1 MVMNIE
7 DLKGQARAMTT
18 PPEVTPV
25 SHVESFLTKMK
36 ERDRTE
42 RRRLIVYSSIIFSV
56 GIVFFSV
63 ARLRHA
69 SGILLL
75 AIGYLAIAGVAWL
88 KARAFDRVRYTGTTS
103 AFLAGALDRYRFW
116 RPTDWLFAVPLGLL
130 LAYSGAVTIQETASR
145 YLGPAG
151 QEIALV
157 AYGVFLLLVVCMGVM
172 FSRKDWNRQNA
183 QVIAEIKKMQKELA
197 NG

>member
-7 DLKGQARAMTT
+7 DFKSQARAMTA
-18 PPEVTPV
+18 PSEGTPV
-25 SHVESFLTKMK
+25 CHVESFMTKMK

-75 AIGYLAIAGVAWL
+75 AIAYLAIAGVAWL
-88 KARAFDRVRYTGTTS
+88 KARAFDRVQYTGTTS
-103 AFLAGALDRYRFW
+103 AFLAAAFHRYRFW
-116 RPTDWLFAVPLGLL
+116 RPADWLFAVPLGLL
-130 LAYSGAVTIQETASR
+130 LAYSGALTIQEAASR
-145 YLGPAG
+145 YLAPAG

-157 AYGVFLLLVVCMGVM
+157 AYCVFFVLVVCLGVV
-172 FSRKDWNRQNA
+172 FSRKDWKRQNA
-183 QVIAEIKKMQKELA
+183 EVIAEIKKMQKELA